1 MTINRTGYVPGEW
14 IGFQAE
20 MDNKSSREMKGTKL
34 ELLEHVRYMTPNR
47 EKTET
52 RVVAQINRG
61 KMGPGESDTWD
72 GEDMRIPPG
81 IWFSLTVIYSDLK
94 NGKSLCDF
102 IKWTNGFTGLCSKQK
117 NMIIVF

>member
-1 MTINRTGYVPGEW
+1 MPGEL

-34 ELLEHVRYMTPNR
+34 ELLEHVRYMTPER
-47 EKTET
+47 QKTES

-61 KMGPGESDTWD
+61 SMGPGESDTWQ

-81 IWFSLTVIYSDLK
+81 ESHLTPYL
-94 NGKSLCDF
+94 
-102 IKWTNGFTGLCSKQK
+102 
-117 NMIIVF
+117 